1 MSSVEVIYG
10 LYLIPPP
17 AIVVPLS
24 EARAVLQREFG
35 SRVAA
40 RFMAHITVKGFF
52 KFKPRPGADLDQL
65 LRALDAAYAG
75 LDAFPLR
82 LKAPDVHRSPLG
94 NSVGMPVERVEPL
107 MALQRATWQAIE
119 PYVADD
125 CPFTPDERPAT
136 HFAPHLTLV
145 QYDLP
150 ADPILEEQAMELC
163 TYLSASVTGVTW
175 TARDLQFIRFAS
187 DDWRGRW
194 WETHTFEQLKGWR
207 LG

>member
-1 MSSVEVIYG
+1 MSSGEIIYG

-24 EARAVLQREFG
+24 DARAVLRREFG

-52 KFKPRPGADLDQL
+52 KPRPGADLDQL
-65 LRALDAAYAG
+65 LRVLDAAYTGMA
-75 LDAFPLR
+75 AFPLR
-82 LKAPDVHRSPLG
+82 LKAPDVHRGPLG

-107 MALQRATWQAIE
+107 MALQRATWRAIE
-119 PYVADD
+119 PYVAED

-150 ADPILEEQAMELC
+150 GDPILEAQAMELC
-163 TYLSASVTGVTW
+163 AYLSASATGVTW
-175 TARDLQFIRFAS
+175 TARHLQFIRFAS
-187 DDWRGRW
+187 DAWRGRW
-194 WETHTFEQLKGWR
+194 WDTLSFEQLKGWR
-207 LG
+207 LR